1 MIYMQREWMRQEQV
15 MQKNKG
21 GTISNNITGS
31 SSAAKR
37 AAVEE
42 LQARL
47 REKKK
52 HALEY
57 ATNGTKRAEVMALL
71 RQTMKNNAD
80 DKSVGKN
87 IDVLLMNRTEHR
99 KETV

>member
-15 MQKNKG
+15 VQKNKG
-21 GTISNNITGS
+21 GTISNNFTGS

-57 ATNGTKRAEVMALL
+57 AANVTKRAEVMALL
-71 RQTMKNNAD
+71 RQSMKKNAD

-87 IDVLLMNRTEHR
+87 IDELLMNRTEHR